1 MASGAS
7 RQAAE
12 SREKKPAAANVV
24 EAAGDSRPELVDAT
38 RYDFDRLEAVV
49 TDLVERHRALQGEN
63 SKLRQ
68 LLGDRVVHAKQLEA
82 DIEDLQSRRERSQ
95 ARLDQVIAHL
105 DRMEAALGEPSAGK
119 NTRARSQKPA
129 TAAGA
134 GRKKAPRGR

>member
-7 RQAAE
+7 RRAAE

-68 LLGDRVVHAKQLEA
+68 LLGDRVVYAKRLEA